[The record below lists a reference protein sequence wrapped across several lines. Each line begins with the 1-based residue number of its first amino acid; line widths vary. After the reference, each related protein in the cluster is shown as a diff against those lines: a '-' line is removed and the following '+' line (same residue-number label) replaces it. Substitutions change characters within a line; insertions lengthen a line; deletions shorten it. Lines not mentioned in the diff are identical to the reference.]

1 VHPDRILR
9 NVGARPGDAL
19 VLTKALGTGIVAT
32 ALKRGA
38 GSPAEHAAAIESM
51 AALNAAAARVLRG
64 FEVHA
69 CTDVTGFGLLGHGYE
84 MAHGSGVRLALVAE
98 RLPLLPGAR
107 ALAAAGHLTGGCK
120 RNRDWLADKVEVAA
134 AVPADL
140 AEIAWDPQTS
150 GGLLAAVPAATAP
163 RLLDAFRAAGV
174 RAATIGAVEARSSGA
189 WVALG

>member
-1 VHPDRILR
+1 
-9 NVGARPGDAL
+9 NVGARPGSAL

-84 MAHGSGVRLALVAE
+84 MAHASGVRLVLVAE

-120 RNRDWLADKVEVAA
+120 RNRDWLADKVEIAPT
-134 AVPADL
+134 VPADL
-140 AEIAWDPQTS
+140 AEVAQDPQTS
-150 GGLLAAVPAATAP
+150 GGLLAAVSAAAAP
-163 RLLDAFRAAGV
+163 RLLAALANAGV
-174 RAATIGAVEARSSGA
+174 PAAAIGTVVPHPSGA
-189 WVALG
+189 WV

>member
-1 VHPDRILR
+1 
-9 NVGARPGDAL
+9 
-19 VLTKALGTGIVAT
+19 
-32 ALKRGA
+32 
-38 GSPAEHAAAIESM
+38 M

-120 RNRDWLADKVEVAA
+120 RNRDWLADQVEVAA
-134 AVPADL
+134 AV
-140 AEIAWDPQTS
+140 Q
-150 GGLLAAVPAATAP
+150 AA
-163 RLLDAFRAAGV
+163 RAALSWGPETP
-174 RAATIGAVEARSSGA
+174 AG
-189 WVALG
+189 